1 MPHIASLQLTG
12 ALMTIKKFVQTA
24 AFIIIFAG
32 MIAFIGTSSALQALS
47 LGLIWGVMA
56 TGVWVT
62 FRVLNF
68 ADLTTEGSFILG
80 AGITARLIV
89 THGADPLLATLVS
102 VFFGMA
108 AGAITGFFHT
118 VMKIP
123 PLLSG
128 ILTMTGLY
136 SVTLRVMGPPN
147 IPIVPWG
154 VNRTTT
160 VMTRMADFMGSIMT
174 TVSGWFGNEEVVE
187 ITTRDASIA
196 VGIIFVIIILVL
208 LRIFF
213 NTELGYAIRATG
225 DNEAMVKAQGI
236 NSNLTKVIG
245 LALGNACIALSGAL
259 VFQAQGFADVNMG
272 FGIIVIGIASVI
284 IGEVIFSDKNRH
296 WAMAAVIF
304 GSIIYRIIIAFVL
317 EFGVHP
323 NDVRLATALM
333 IAVALSMPMLRERF
347 NFRIKKMFWGD
358 KRE

>member
-1 MPHIASLQLTG
+1 MTVKKCIHTAIFIA
-12 ALMTIKKFVQTA
+12 V
-24 AFIIIFAG
+24 FAG
-32 MIAFIGTSSALQALS
+32 MMAFIGTNSTLQALS
-47 LGLIWGVMA
+47 LGLTWGVMA
-56 TGVWVT
+56 LGVWVT

-68 ADLTTEGSFILG
+68 ADLTTEGSFVLG
-80 AGITARLIV
+80 AGLTARLVIE
-89 THGADPLLATLVS
+89 HGVDPLIATLIS
-102 VFFGMA
+102 IFFGMA
-108 AGAITGFFHT
+108 AGVITGFFHT
-118 VMKIP
+118 VMRIP

-136 SVTLRVMGPPN
+136 SITLRVMGTPN

-154 VNRTTT
+154 ANRTVT
-160 VMTRMADFMGSIMT
+160 VMTRMADFMGSVMT
-174 TVSGWFGNEEVVE
+174 TVGGWFGNDEVVE
-187 ITTRDASIA
+187 VTTRDASIA
-196 VGIIFVIIILVL
+196 VGIIFVIILLVL

-225 DNEAMVKAQGI
+225 DNEAMVKAQGV
-236 NSNLTKVIG
+236 NSNLMKVLG
-245 LALGNACIALSGAL
+245 LALGNGCIALAGAL
-259 VFQAQGFADVNMG
+259 VFQSQGFADVNMG

-333 IAVALSMPMLRERF
+333 IAVALSMPMLREKF
-347 NFRIKKMFWGD
+347 NLRIKKMFLGD
-358 KRE
+358 KNE